1 MKHILFSKLLLLSMV
16 GMFSAWAS
24 CTQAQRQETV
34 SNSAPVQTQRRDSDG
49 QREALPADLKC
60 PADYHPTL
68 WEGKVVEFAPAK
80 GQTKI
85 AVHSDWDADYSG
97 VISHPGKDEPPL
109 SLFRLKGEPFEESDR
124 EFIYTDTNKLKR
136 GMRAKV
142 WVCTDKAGKNPI
154 IQLVDWLGVNTK
166 QSKAT
171 P

>member
-1 MKHILFSKLLLLSMV
+1 MRHIFFSKLLLLSVVSMS
-16 GMFSAWAS
+16 SAWAS
-24 CTQAQRQETV
+24 CAQAQRQGAG
-34 SNSAPVQTQRRDSDG
+34 SNPAPVQAQRRDSGD

-80 GQTKI
+80 DQTKI

-97 VISHPGKDEPPL
+97 VISHPGKGEPPL

-124 EFIYTDTNKLKR
+124 EFIYSDTNKVKPDV
-136 GMRAKV
+136 RAKV

-154 IQLVDWLGVNTK
+154 IQQVDWLGVNTK
-166 QSKAT
+166 RSKAT